1 LESSDKGNNNLKIA
15 FFSVLP
21 PFRGGIS
28 SFSQS
33 LLEELQD
40 IAEVQA
46 YTFKKLY
53 PKLLFPG
60 KSQEDSSLK
69 ASYPRIVSTMNPF
82 SYFKARKMMRKG
94 KPDAFIVSYWMT
106 FFAPMFY
113 IFSKGFQNSVLK
125 IAIVHNLNPHEK
137 RFFDRFFNRIF
148 LKNYD
153 AFVVLSKS
161 VQKDL
166 LLQKPDAPYIL
177 LKHPQYKQF
186 GNSMDKTE
194 ARGILEIPAS
204 SKVLLFF
211 GLIRDYKG
219 LDVLIESMNH
229 LDDSY
234 FLLIAGEIYGD
245 KSLYQNRIDDCS
257 NSNILLRDEY
267 IPDHE
272 VAHYFSSA
280 DLCVLPYKKGT
291 QSGVQAIS
299 DSFCTPVLVSKN
311 GGLHESVKEGSNG
324 FVIDKLTPVDLAKK
338 IADIFSKGEL
348 ERVGEHLS
356 LEVAKNRDEW
366 KNFASHMNNFI
377 LAEKAKKQ

>member
-1 LESSDKGNNNLKIA
+1 M
-15 FFSVLP
+15 LP

-28 SFSQS
+28 SFSQFF
-33 LLEELQD
+33 LEGLQG
-40 IAEVQA
+40 ITNVKA

-60 KSQEDSSLK
+60 KSQEDSNQK
-69 ASYPRIVSTMNPF
+69 VSYPRIVSTMNPF
-82 SYFKARKMMRKG
+82 SYFKARKIMRQE

-113 IFSKGFQNSVLK
+113 VFSKGFQNSVLK
-125 IAIVHNLNPHEK
+125 IAIIHNLNPHEK

-148 LKNYD
+148 LKRYD
-153 AFVVLSKS
+153 AFVVLSER

-166 LLQKPDAPYIL
+166 LLQKPNAPCIL
-177 LKHPQYKQF
+177 LKHPQYKHF

-194 ARGILEIPAS
+194 ARAILEIPTS

-219 LDVLIESMNH
+219 LDILIESLNH

-245 KSLYQNRIDDCS
+245 KRLYQNRIDACT
-257 NSNILLRDEY
+257 NSNVLLRDEY

-272 VAHYFSSA
+272 VAYYFSSA

-338 IADIFSKGEL
+338 ISDIFSKGEL
-348 ERVGEHLS
+348 DRVGNHLC
-356 LEVAKNRDEW
+356 LEVTKKRDEW
-366 KNFASHMNNFI
+366 NNFASDVNNFI